1 MTEDDSGT
9 ESSSVIQLR
18 ALVVL
23 RTPTLGVTCRVRC
36 CAPPP
41 ALRAGVLLRTA
52 CGGRLRSAKSL
63 REPPASCGAR
73 FAEGDARGAQR
84 GAPGER
90 AASRKTSYATAG
102 SRIEGMPVR

>member
-18 ALVVL
+18 ALGVL
-23 RTPTLGVTCRVRC
+23 RTPTLGVTGHVRC

-63 REPPASCGAR
+63 GERSVNGEGGSSGA
-73 FAEGDARGAQR
+73 AARGA
-84 GAPGER
+84 GAALSGVEASEVAEAFALLLAR
-90 AASRKTSYATAG
+90 A
-102 SRIEGMPVR
+102 

>member
-23 RTPTLGVTCRVRC
+23 RTPTLGVTCHVRC

-52 CGGRLRSAKSL
+52 CGGRPRSAKSL
-63 REPPASCGAR
+63 RERSSTVVRSTIRRRRCEGRLGAKR
-73 FAEGDARGAQR
+73 RGDVQTSRETSRSAEPLLGGA
-84 GAPGER
+84 
-90 AASRKTSYATAG
+90 
-102 SRIEGMPVR
+102 